1 MTSTHCATPAIAQGS
16 HATIAR
22 MESPPPAQTWR
33 PTRAELEA
41 ADGRAIP
48 DVIAPGLKILFCG
61 INPGRYSGA
70 TGRHFAR
77 PGNRFWPTL
86 HTAGFTDRLLTPWD
100 GEKLLQAGFGITNLV
115 NRTTATAAELGATE
129 LRAGAAR
136 LLETAERY
144 RPEGVAILGI
154 SAYRIAFDRP
164 RAAMGPQPEHLGPSR
179 LWILPNPSGLNAHYQ
194 LPDLAELFRALR
206 EFPPARA

>member
-1 MTSTHCATPAIAQGS
+1 
-16 HATIAR
+16 
-22 MESPPPAQTWR
+22 MESPPPAHPWR

-48 DVIAPGLKILFCG
+48 DVIAPDLKVLFCG

-77 PGNRFWPTL
+77 PGNQFWPTL
-86 HTAGFTDRLLTPWD
+86 HAAGFTETLLTPWD
-100 GEKLLQAGFGITNLV
+100 GDAMLAAGFGITNLV
-115 NRTTATAAELGATE
+115 NRTTATAAELGAAE
-129 LRAGAAR
+129 LREGAVR
-136 LLETAERY
+136 LLATAERY
-144 RPEGVAILGI
+144 RPACVAILGI

-164 RAAMGPQPEHLGPSR
+164 KATLGLQSERLGPSS

-194 LPDLAELFRALR
+194 LPALAGVFRELRDALDL
-206 EFPPARA
+206 

>member
-1 MTSTHCATPAIAQGS
+1 
-16 HATIAR
+16 
-22 MESPPPAQTWR
+22 MEPPPPAHPWR

-48 DVIAPGLKILFCG
+48 DVIAPGLKVLFCG

-86 HTAGFTDRLLTPWD
+86 HAAGFTDRLLTPWD
-100 GEKLLQAGFGITNLV
+100 GEVMLQAGFGITNLV
-115 NRTTATAAELGATE
+115 NRTTATAAELNADE
-129 LRAGAAR
+129 LHEGAAR
-136 LLETAERY
+136 LRATAERF
-144 RPEGVAILGI
+144 RPACVAILGI

-164 RAAMGPQPEHLGPSR
+164 KAALGPQPEHLGPSR

-194 LPDLAELFRALR
+194 LPALAEVFRTLRDAL
-206 EFPPARA
+206 EP

>member
-1 MTSTHCATPAIAQGS
+1 
-16 HATIAR
+16 
-22 MESPPPAQTWR
+22 MESPPPARPWR

-86 HTAGFTDRLLTPWD
+86 RAAGFTDRLLTPWD
-100 GEKLLQAGFGITNLV
+100 GDALLDARFGITNLV
-115 NRTTATAAELGATE
+115 NRTTATAAELSATE
-129 LRAGAAR
+129 LREGAVR
-136 LLETAERY
+136 LLATAERY
-144 RPEGVAILGI
+144 RPACVAILGI

-164 RAAMGPQPEHLGPSR
+164 RAVLGPQPEPLGPSS

-194 LPDLAELFRALR
+194 LPGLAQVFRELRDGL
-206 EFPPARA
+206 EP